1 MSESTESPENG
12 PNPVVK
18 VLQILTPGFI
28 RRSFAIKFGLVLVIM
43 GLSIGA
49 IGLAATQVLVD
60 QTEENAEAEF
70 QGVASQQADVI
81 EQWIESNSQQVR
93 LLSANPVWA
102 SDEATELEITL
113 ENEQQGLAGE
123 VNEMHIIDVEVG
135 PIVTSSTSL
144 DSGTTFAAGSRQW
157 VRSEFSEIQ
166 ELGLDDIYVSD
177 TYEEGDERV
186 VAFVSPTAGVDNRF
200 LMVEVSVFEIQQSL
214 RGALQQD
221 VGFTQVVNTG
231 PYQGSDETTNNVM
244 IDARGEAGKL
254 LETYATSE
262 SALEPLQLAN
272 ELRGDSEPAGVIAR
286 MSANDAVLDE
296 EYTVGYAPI
305 EVQQEDSQATIT
317 QKDWV
322 VVTHGPRS
330 EVFGLVDTLS
340 QWGLIV
346 TGVAVL
352 LIGITGST
360 LGYSTSASIDRLTKK
375 TDEMRE
381 GNLDV
386 NLYTSRVDNIGRL
399 YDGFADMRD
408 ALQQQIQEAEE
419 SRQEAES
426 ARKEAEVARAE
437 AEELANYLQEKAEEY
452 SGIMQQVS
460 AGDLT
465 QRMTQDGEEE
475 SMDRIA
481 EEFNEM
487 IGELEK
493 TTGQLKGYVDE
504 VEEAGSEVE
513 QSAGTVRKASEQV
526 ADSIQKISDDAYD
539 QKERLQQISETLDQ
553 IIQDVDDVT
562 EEYEGTEIEDALGE
576 IESIATDIN
585 EIVDLSQETM
595 AEAENVAGAAEEQAA
610 ELNEVS
616 ERANDLQRY
625 AAPLRDI
632 LGRFE
637 TEAEHEFVFSVGP
650 TGGAASPGSSP
661 DEDEQ

>member
-1 MSESTESPENG
+1 MSESTESPENE
-12 PNPVVK
+12 PNPIVRG
-18 VLQILTPGFI
+18 LQTITPGII
-28 RRSFAIKFGLVLVIM
+28 RRSFAIKFGLVLLIM
-43 GLSIGA
+43 ALSIGA

-60 QTEENAEAEF
+60 QTEANAEAEF

-81 EQWIESNSQQVR
+81 EQWLESNAQQVR

-102 SDEATELEITL
+102 SDEASELEITL

-123 VNEMHIIDVEVG
+123 VHEMHIVDVEVG
-135 PIVTSSTSL
+135 PIVESSTSI
-144 DSGTTFAAGSRQW
+144 DSGTTFASGDRQW
-157 VRSEFSEIQ
+157 VRGEFSAIQ

-177 TYEEGDERV
+177 TYEQDDERV
-186 VAFVSPTAGVDNRF
+186 VAFVSPTAGVDERF

-214 RGALQQD
+214 RGALEQD
-221 VGFTQVVNTG
+221 VGFSQVVNTG
-231 PYQGSDETTNNVM
+231 TYQGDSETTNNVM

-254 LETYATSE
+254 LETYATSDG
-262 SALEPLQLAN
+262 ALEPLRLAN
-272 ELRGDSEPAGVIAR
+272 ELRDETDAAGVIAR
-286 MSANDAVLDE
+286 MDANDAVLDE
-296 EYTVGYAPI
+296 EYTAGYAPI
-305 EVQQEDSQATIT
+305 EVQQEDSQASIT
-317 QKDWV
+317 TKDWV

-330 EVFGLVDTLS
+330 DVFGLVDALS

-346 TGVAVL
+346 TGAAVL
-352 LIGITGST
+352 LIGITGSI
-360 LGYSTSASIDRLTKK
+360 LGYSTSTSIDRLTRK

-408 ALQQQIQEAEE
+408 ALQQQIEEAEE

-437 AEELANYLQEKAEEY
+437 AEELANYLQEKTEEY
-452 SGIMQQVS
+452 SEIMQQVS

-481 EEFNEM
+481 AEFNEM

-526 ADSIQKISDDAYD
+526 ADSVQRISDDAYD
-539 QKERLQQISETLDQ
+539 QKERLREISATIDQ
-553 IIQDVDDVT
+553 ITQDIEAIA
-562 EEYEGTEIEDALGE
+562 EEHEGTDTEDSLAEIET
-576 IESIATDIN
+576 IATEIH

-650 TGGAASPGSSP
+650 TGGAASPGSTT
-661 DEDEQ
+661 DQKE